1 MAMTDVL
8 LILATFGTP
17 LVVLFGV
24 GYVMQRRPQP
34 RERAFAS
41 CPAVDAADA
50 IYDRAP
56 PRRAAGR
63 RCWQIKGCSLAE
75 RSRCPAYPRPYLP
88 CWLAVELANGG
99 QPKDECLGCAR
110 YKSGLVG

>member
-1 MAMTDVL
+1 MAMTGVL
-8 LILATFGTP
+8 LMLATFGAP
-17 LVVLFGV
+17 LVVLFGA
-24 GYVMQRRPQP
+24 GYVIQSRHQR
-34 RERAFAS
+34 RERALVS

-50 IYDRAP
+50 IHDTAP

-63 RCWQIKGCSLAE
+63 RCWQVKGCSLAE
-75 RSRCPAYPRPYLP
+75 RSRCPAYDRPYLP

-99 QPKDECLGCAR
+99 QAKSECLTCAR

>member
-1 MAMTDVL
+1 MTDVL

-17 LVVLFGV
+17 LAVLFGA
-24 GYVMQRRPQP
+24 GSVMQGRYQR
-34 RERAFAS
+34 RERGMALG
-41 CPAVDAADA
+41 PVADA
-50 IYDRAP
+50 PDATPDGP
-56 PRRAAGR
+56 PRGRAAGR

-75 RSRCPAYPRPYLP
+75 RSRCPAYRRAYLP

-99 QPKDECLGCAR
+99 RTKDECFACAR

>member
-8 LILATFGTP
+8 LTLATFGTP

-24 GYVMQRRPQP
+24 GYVIQRRHQR
-34 RERAFAS
+34 RERALAL
-41 CPAVDAADA
+41 CAAVDVADA
-50 IYDRAP
+50 MHDTAP

-63 RCWQIKGCSLAE
+63 RCWQVKGCSLAE
-75 RSRCPAYPRPYLP
+75 RSRCPAYRRPYLP

-99 QPKDECLGCAR
+99 QTKGECLICTR

>member
-8 LILATFGTP
+8 MMLATFGTP
-17 LVVLFGV
+17 LAVLFGV
-24 GYVMQRRPQP
+24 GYVMQRRHQRP
-34 RERAFAS
+34 ERALAS

-50 IYDRAP
+50 MHDTAL

-75 RSRCPAYPRPYLP
+75 RSRCPAYRRPYLP

-99 QPKDECLGCAR
+99 QPKGECLSCAR